1 MKMTSHRLSLPLAHP
16 FTISRGTVN
25 DQLSL
30 VVRVDGEGVSGWGEV
45 TANDYYGHSLES
57 IEASLRKVLPELD
70 RIAKLTPEQAWD
82 EANRIM
88 EGDRFALSAFDM
100 AVHDWHGRIRGVP
113 LYQAWGLAWEGVPAS
128 SYTIGIDTL
137 DAMVGKL
144 QERPG
149 WPIYKIK
156 LGTPNDLP
164 IVRELRRHTDATFR
178 VDANCGWTAD
188 ETIEN
193 SVELARLNVE
203 FIEQPLPPDA
213 DERDHLRVFKRSSL
227 PIVADENCQREADV
241 ARCHGLFHGVNVKLC
256 KCGGL
261 TPALRMLR
269 DARGRG
275 MRTMV
280 GCMVESTIG
289 ISGAAHLL
297 PLLDYADLDGAVLLR
312 EDPAVGVNVD
322 RGQVLLAETAGTGA
336 SLR

>member
-1 MKMTSHRLSLPLAHP
+1 MKMTLHRLSLPLAHP

-30 VVRVDGEGVSGWGEV
+30 VVRVDGDGVTGWGEV

-57 IEASLRKVLPELD
+57 IESSLRKVLPELD
-70 RIAKLTPEQAWD
+70 RLAKLAPELAWD
-82 EANRIM
+82 EANRIT
-88 EGDRFALSAFDM
+88 EGDSFALSAFDM
-100 AVHDWHGRIRGVP
+100 ALHDWHGRTRGVP
-113 LYQAWGLAWEGVPAS
+113 LYQAWGLAWENVPAS
-128 SYTIGIDTL
+128 SYTIGIDTI

-156 LGTPNDLP
+156 LGTPDDLS

-188 ETIEN
+188 ETIAN
-193 SVELARLNVE
+193 SAELAELNVE

-213 DERDHLRVFKRSSL
+213 DEQDHRRVFERSLL

-241 ARCHGLFHGVNVKLC
+241 ARCHGSFHGVNVKLC

-269 DARGRG
+269 DARERN

-312 EDPAVGVNVD
+312 ENPAVGVTVD
-322 RGQVLLAETAGTGA
+322 RGEVRLAGTPGTGA